1 MSVLLL
7 RRIVVLGLLLGL
19 GALPAFWIAET
30 GLSAVERA
38 RFAMARYSITQGFV
52 ERAEAAATRADDAMR
67 APGARP
73 IEANSLQAAGESL
86 SSRIQSLMPAGFG
99 EVRWDP
105 AGEAWIEVH
114 VTGQG
119 SESEVRSF
127 LFALSDR
134 LPDIAVTR
142 LEIAPAG
149 TNLEWAWRLELVLQ
163 QSWMEQGE

>member
-7 RRIVVLGLLLGL
+7 RRVVVLGLLLGL
-19 GALPAFWIAET
+19 GVLSAFWIAET

-38 RFAMARYSITQGFV
+38 HFAMARSSITQGFV

-73 IEANSLQAAGESL
+73 IEASSPQAAGEAL
-86 SSRIQSLMPAGFG
+86 ASRIQNLMPAGFG
-99 EVRWDP
+99 ETTWGS
-105 AGEAWIEVH
+105 ANEAWIEVH
-114 VTGQG
+114 VIGQG

-127 LFALSDR
+127 LFALSER

-142 LEIAPAG
+142 LEIGPAG
-149 TNLEWAWRLELVLQ
+149 TSLESVWRLELDLQ